1 VPAQGLALS
10 RRNCRLPPR
19 AVRIRTILMRR
30 RHMKLTWLW
39 IAAALACATLAGAP
53 AQAQVQPTPRQCRDL
68 GVLAVAW
75 QNFDTQDLNA
85 SLEEV
90 DDAAK
95 QVAAAMDQV
104 ALEVRALSPAAFDQ
118 LKQAHA
124 NVEAEIAAVP
134 ENASNAMVQ
143 DRIAMAKDN
152 ERFAYQNMMSNLF
165 CP

>member
-1 VPAQGLALS
+1 
-10 RRNCRLPPR
+10 
-19 AVRIRTILMRR
+19 
-30 RHMKLTWLW
+30 MKLAWSLF
-39 IAAALACATLAGAP
+39 AAMLACATLAGGR
-53 AQAQVQPTPRQCRDL
+53 AQAQIQPTPRQCRDL
-68 GVLAVAW
+68 GALEVAW

-85 SLEEV
+85 NLEEV

-118 LKQAHA
+118 LRQAHA
-124 NVEAEIAAVP
+124 AVEAAIAAVP

-143 DRIAMAKDN
+143 DRIAMAKDD
-152 ERFAYQNMMSNLF
+152 ERVAYQNLMSNVF